1 MLLLSIS
8 MSLLENYLT
17 LSFPAIFVKEKYPW
31 LKWVFMGIL
40 TLTSFYLD
48 TLNYPFLMIVPVIV
62 LVLYCIVDFKDNL
75 CISIFYMFFMFTI
88 LYLIDVLVLCVEN
101 SLIDDI
107 SIYLHESKLAYPIC
121 LIINK
126 IILVVIYLF
135 FKKHKNIFSNFII
148 KDSQMFMFSITE
160 VVMYLLI
167 TLFLAFV
174 MQDDID
180 FFVFLCLIVLLTI
193 MFFLFSYQYILLI
206 KANKKVFEEEMKR
219 ATLEFN
225 KSYYEDFQKAYDM
238 NKALSHDMKNHFTLI
253 YTMLQENQVESAM
266 EYIKG
271 VYHKIGVFKAV
282 KTEREILNY
291 IIDSKLFN
299 TKDLNIKYVI
309 DINDNLDFIDNIDLC
324 ILLGNLLDNCIE
336 AVEKIDNRFIE
347 LIIDRK
353 EDIVF
358 ISLRNT
364 FDQNSLK
371 CMDGE
376 LMTSK
381 EDAGN
386 HGIGIKN
393 VKDIINKYNGDM
405 LIDIDDY
412 FNIYIYFLIM

>member
-48 TLNYPFLMIVPVIV
+48 TLNYPFLMIVPILILVIFC
-62 LVLYCIVDFKDNL
+62 YINYKGRF
-75 CISIFYMFFMFTI
+75 CISLFYIIFIFTI
-88 LYLIDVLVLCVEN
+88 LYIIDMFIMFIKN
-101 SLIDDI
+101 SLL
-107 SIYLHESKLAYPIC
+107 IYMGQTAYDLYHIH
-121 LIINK
+121 LIGMIINK
-126 IILVVIYLF
+126 IILILVYCFFIKQKKLF
-135 FKKHKNIFSNFII
+135 DNFTI
-148 KDSQMFMFSITE
+148 KDNQMLMFSITE
-160 VVMYLLI
+160 IIMYAMI
-167 TLFLAFV
+167 TLFLSFV
-174 MQDDID
+174 VKENISFMI
-180 FFVFLCLIVLLTI
+180 FLCLIFMLTLI
-193 MFFLFSYQYILLI
+193 FLLFSYQYILLI

-353 EDIVF
+353 NDIVF
-358 ISLRNT
+358 LSLRNT
-364 FDQNSLK
+364 FNHNSLK
-371 CMDGE
+371 CEEGE
-376 LMTSK
+376 FITSK
-381 EDAGN
+381 EDASN

-393 VKDIINKYNGDM
+393 AKDIINKYNGNM
-405 LIDIDDY
+405 LVDIDDY